1 MIKPA
6 IYTAFGLRIESEIP
20 LPELRPALHFG
31 QDIQVR
37 IGFADLDDAWAQRET
52 PVNKFAVSE
61 QQVMF
66 RIPKLAVFSAE
77 NGTDIYVSPEAE
89 ADEDQ
94 IRLYVLGTCMG
105 AILMQR
111 RILPLHGSAVVMNG
125 KAYALVGHSGHGK
138 STLASALL
146 QQGCQLLTDDVIAV
160 TMDSEQIPLVAP
172 AYPQQKLWQDSLDTF
187 GMDAGGLRPLFD
199 RETKYAVPVLA
210 KFASEPIPLA
220 GVFELVK
227 TDCEQPEIRE
237 IGGLERL
244 PLLYRHTY
252 RSSLLA
258 ESGLTPWH
266 FECTTRLSG
275 SVNMYQL
282 QRPLDQPTIGR
293 LTEMVLDVIGG

>member
-1 MIKPA
+1 MTKPA
-6 IYTAFGLRIESEIP
+6 IYTAFGLTIGSEIP

-37 IGFADLDDAWAQRET
+37 IGFADLNDAWAQRET

-77 NGTDIYVSPEAE
+77 NGTDIYVSPEAD
-89 ADEDQ
+89 ADKDQ

-111 RILPLHGSAVVMNG
+111 RILPLHGSAVVMDG
-125 KAYALVGHSGHGK
+125 KAYAL
-138 STLASALL
+138 
-146 QQGCQLLTDDVIAV
+146 GCQLLTDDVIAV

-210 KFASEPIPLA
+210 KFASEPIPLT

-227 TDCEQPEIRE
+227 TDCEQPEIRG
-237 IGGLERL
+237 IRGLERL

-275 SVNMYQL
+275 SVKMYQL

-293 LTEMVLDVIGG
+293 LTEMVLDIIGG